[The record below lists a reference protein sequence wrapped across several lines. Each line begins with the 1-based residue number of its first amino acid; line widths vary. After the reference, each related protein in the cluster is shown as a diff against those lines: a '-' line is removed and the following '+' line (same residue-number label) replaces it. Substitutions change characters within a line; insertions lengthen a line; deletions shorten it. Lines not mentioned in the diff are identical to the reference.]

1 MKFSINVREKG
12 VLLIQVTSSKKSNS
26 YETFNDRMYR
36 AVIIDPQSDHTAHNN
51 HIMSHLLKCRN
62 MQYLHVR

>member
-26 YETFNDRMYR
+26 YEIFNDRITKR
-36 AVIIDPQSDHTAHNN
+36 CPFNTGDCLINN
-51 HIMSHLLKCRN
+51 TE
-62 MQYLHVR
+62 